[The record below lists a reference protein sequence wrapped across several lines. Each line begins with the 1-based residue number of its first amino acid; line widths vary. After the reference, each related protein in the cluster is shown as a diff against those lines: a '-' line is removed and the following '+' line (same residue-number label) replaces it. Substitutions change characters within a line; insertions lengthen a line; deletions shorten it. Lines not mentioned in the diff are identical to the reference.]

1 MFLDSPAALSAH
13 WDAARFPA
21 DRAATPHAV
30 FLVEPT
36 GFRLS
41 AESASDNAYMD
52 LAQRADPGRALAQ
65 HCALAETIR
74 RHARVPVHVFAGD
87 AGTPDAV
94 FPNNVYAT
102 GSGRVIVGA
111 MRHPDR
117 QREAARADIVEGL
130 AKATGY
136 AVRRLDGEA
145 GVVAELTGPLVIDR
159 ARAVGWC
166 GLTERCNE
174 AGARAMH
181 DAFGLRLTYAFPL
194 VAGEYHTNVVM
205 AVLAGRALVVH
216 GPSLADPAAVDA
228 IAAVYAPHVI
238 RLDDAEKAAF
248 AGNCIALRDDQ
259 VWMSARAERAL
270 ARANRAAFERAG
282 FVIHA
287 VEIDEIEK
295 AGGSLRCC
303 IGEIF

>member
-1 MFLDSPAALSAH
+1 MFLESATKLAEH
-13 WDAARFPA
+13 WNHARHPA
-21 DRAATPHAV
+21 DQPDTPRSV

-41 AESASDNAYMD
+41 AESASDNVYMD
-52 LAQRADPGRALAQ
+52 LAQRADPERAMAQ
-65 HCALAETIR
+65 HRALAETIR
-74 RHARVPVHVFAGD
+74 RHARMPVHVFAGD
-87 AGTPDAV
+87 VATPDAV
-94 FPNNVYAT
+94 FPNNVFAT
-102 GSGRVIVGA
+102 GAGRVIVGA
-111 MRHPDR
+111 MRHADR
-117 QREAARADIVEGL
+117 QREAARTDIAEKL
-130 AKATGY
+130 ARVTGY
-136 AVRRLDGEA
+136 PVTRLAELS

-166 GLTERCNE
+166 GLTERCNP

-181 DAFGLRLTYAFPL
+181 EAFGLRLTCAFPL

-216 GPSLADPAAVDA
+216 APSLADPDAVEA
-228 IAAVYAPHVI
+228 IARVYAPHVI
-238 RLDDAEKAAF
+238 RLDDSEKAAF
-248 AGNCIALRDDQ
+248 AGNCIALRGDQ
-259 VWMSARAERAL
+259 AWMSARAERAL
-270 ARANRAAFERAG
+270 TRPSRDALERAG
-282 FVIHA
+282 FVIHT